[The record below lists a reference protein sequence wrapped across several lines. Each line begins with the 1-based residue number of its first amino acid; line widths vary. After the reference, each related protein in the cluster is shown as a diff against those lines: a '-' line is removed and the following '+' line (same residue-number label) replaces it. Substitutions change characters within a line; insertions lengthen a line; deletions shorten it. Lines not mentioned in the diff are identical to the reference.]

1 MKSMKMPSIRA
12 PKVLQPLL
20 QNRIV
25 LYVAY
30 FIAFTNAL
38 AYLSVQN
45 YRALAFFVL
54 VGLVTSYF
62 SKNMIVI
69 SIASVVLT
77 NLVYAKNTIEG
88 MTGKNEETADEEE
101 EEEEK
106 PEPKKETKGSKA
118 KTTKKQGFT
127 NKHSS
132 EPASFDDDDEDVGDR
147 IDYASTLEQ
156 AYDNLQNMI
165 GKDGISS
172 LTKDTEKLI
181 NQQKNLMGTLNEISP
196 LINTAKETLSGLN
209 MGDLNKSLGNLTEM
223 MGSFNK
229 K

>member
-1 MKSMKMPSIRA
+1 MPSLRT

-20 QNRIV
+20 QNKYV

-45 YRALAFFVL
+45 YKALAFFVL
-54 VGLVTSYF
+54 VGLITTYF
-62 SKNMIVI
+62 TKNMIII
-69 SIASVVLT
+69 SIVPVVLT

-88 MTGKNEETADEEE
+88 MTGKDDAEEDEETEEQ
-101 EEEEK
+101 
-106 PEPKKETKGSKA
+106 PAPKQTKSTKENKGVETKS
-118 KTTKKQGFT
+118 KKQGFK

-132 EPASFDDDDEDVGDR
+132 EPASYDGDDDADVGDR

-156 AYDNLQNMI
+156 AYDNLQNML

-181 NQQKNLMGTLNEISP
+181 NQQKNLMGTLTEISP